1 VASIQSGLV
10 FGYAGMIDALVN
22 RIRAEV
28 SYAPKVVATGGLGAL
43 VAKEAATIE
52 EYDELLTLRGLKIL
66 YERNRG

>member
-1 VASIQSGLV
+1 M

-28 SYAPKVVATGGLGAL
+28 AYAPKVVATGGLGAL
-43 VAKEAATIE
+43 VAKETATIE

-66 YERNRG
+66 YERNCG